1 MPNKA
6 KSKATKR
13 SKASKAS
20 KGTGRMTTYTKNEVK
35 YDISCVENAEKCIRK
50 WLYTGCQE
58 NLKRAVALITKKSWN
73 KNGHGY
79 EFTGPDQILCELD
92 IIDEQVRDLRKL
104 VKTGYNK
111 DYGTAPVTQSE
122 QDEADGTP
130 EWKKPRKSVKISA

>member
-1 MPNKA
+1 MLMPNKA
-6 KSKATKR
+6 KSKR
-13 SKASKAS
+13 KASKAS
-20 KGTGRMTTYTKNEVK
+20 KGTGRMTTYTKGEVK
-35 YDISCVENAEKCIRK
+35 YDISCVDNAEKCIRK

-92 IIDEQVRDLRKL
+92 TIAEQVRDLRQL
-104 VKTGYNK
+104 VKSGYSK

-122 QDEADGTP
+122 QDADDGTP
-130 EWKKPRKSVKISA
+130 DWKKPRKNVKISA